1 MRLLVVIGALLF
13 AAVAFAD
20 DAKTTADEKF
30 EAASKLRDAGKTQEA
45 CAMFSEA
52 LALNPNAI
60 GTILNVARCAE
71 EEGKVATAIRYF
83 SDARDRAREQSLAPQ
98 LAAAEEHLTKLI
110 PRQSHLAI
118 TFAETYP
125 ADAKL
130 VVAGRVVD
138 FSAANDIVVDPGPTE
153 VVVSAPGRV
162 PYSATVQVPESQ
174 HKSLAVPKLGYPVT
188 TCSSCRTIGKV
199 GVAIGAASV
208 VTALVLGYESHQHWN
223 TAVDPA
229 NGCTNTNGTL
239 VCPQKQVDKVN
250 NARTLGNIGTVVGI
264 AGGVV
269 AIGGAALWYLSP
281 HADSGERLAIVPVV
295 SPTEAGFAAF
305 ARF

>member
-13 AAVAFAD
+13 ASVAFAD

-45 CAMFSEA
+45 CAMFNEA

-98 LAAAEEHLTKLI
+98 LAAAEEHLAKLV

-138 FSAANDIVVDPGPTE
+138 FTAATDIVVDPGPTE

-162 PYSATVQVPESQ
+162 PYSSTVQVPESQ
-174 HKSLAVPKLGYPVT
+174 HKSLAVPKLAYPVT
-188 TCSSCRTIGKV
+188 SCSSCRTIGKV
-199 GVAIGAASV
+199 GVAIGAAAV
-208 VTALVLGYESHQHWN
+208 VTSVILGYKSHSDWN
-223 TAVDPA
+223 TAVA
-229 NGCTNTNGTL
+229 NCMGTGTL
-239 VCPQKQVDKVN
+239 VCPQDQVNAVN
-250 NARTLGNIGTVVGI
+250 DARTLGNVGTVVGI
-264 AGGVV
+264 AGGVL
-269 AIGGAALWYLSP
+269 AIGGAALWYFSP

>member
-1 MRLLVVIGALLF
+1 MRLLVVIGALCF
-13 AAVAFAD
+13 ASAAFAD

-30 EAASKLRDAGKTQEA
+30 EAASKLRDAGQAKEA
-45 CAMFSEA
+45 CTLFDES

-71 EEGKVATAIRYF
+71 EAGKVATAIRYF

-98 LAAAEEHLTKLI
+98 LAAAEEHLAKLI

-125 ADAKL
+125 TDAKL

-162 PYSATVQVPESQ
+162 PYSSKVNVPESK
-174 HKSLAVPKLGYPVT
+174 HESLAVPKLGYPVT
-188 TCSSCRTIGKV
+188 SCSSCRTIGKV
-199 GVAIGAASV
+199 GVAIGAAAVITSI
-208 VTALVLGYESHQHWN
+208 VLGVRSHSDWSDATH
-223 TAVDPA
+223 D
-229 NGCTNTNGTL
+229 CTTVAGSL
-239 VCPQKQVDKVN
+239 VCPQSQVTKVN
-250 NARTLGNIGTVVGI
+250 DARTLGNVGTVVGI
-264 AGGVV
+264 AGGVL

-281 HADSGERLAIVPVV
+281 HAVSGEHLAIVPVV

>member
-1 MRLLVVIGALLF
+1 LF
-13 AAVAFAD
+13 ASVAFAD
-20 DAKTTADEKF
+20 DPKTTADEKF

-52 LALNPNAI
+52 LTLNPNAI

-98 LAAAEEHLTKLI
+98 LTAAEEHLTKLI

-138 FSAANDIVVDPGPTE
+138 FSAATDIVVDPGPTE

-162 PYSATVQVPESQ
+162 PYSSTVQVPESQ

-188 TCSSCRTIGKV
+188 SCSSCRTIGKV
-199 GVAIGAASV
+199 GVAIGAAAVITS
-208 VTALVLGYESHQHWN
+208 LVLGYESHQDWKS
-223 TAVDPA
+223 AIG
-229 NGCTNTNGTL
+229 GCTGTGTL
-239 VCPQKQVDKVN
+239 VCPQEQVDKVN

-269 AIGGAALWYLSP
+269 AIGGAALWYFSP

>member
-1 MRLLVVIGALLF
+1 
-13 AAVAFAD
+13 
-20 DAKTTADEKF
+20 
-30 EAASKLRDAGKTQEA
+30 
-45 CAMFSEA
+45 MFNEA

-98 LAAAEEHLTKLI
+98 LEAAEQHLTKLI

-162 PYSATVQVPESQ
+162 PYSSTVQVPESQ

-188 TCSSCRTIGKV
+188 SCSSCRTIGKV
-199 GVAIGAASV
+199 GVAIGAAAVVTSV
-208 VTALVLGYESHQHWN
+208 VLGFKSHSDWN
-223 TAVDPA
+223 GAV
-229 NGCTNTNGTL
+229 NGCMGTPL
-239 VCPQKQVDKVN
+239 VCPQAQVDSVN
-250 NARTLGNIGTVVGI
+250 NARTLGNVGTVVGI

-269 AIGGAALWYLSP
+269 AIGGAALWYFSP
-281 HADSGERLAIVPVV
+281 HADSGERLAIVPIV

>member
-1 MRLLVVIGALLF
+1 MRLLVVIGALLW
-13 AAVAFAD
+13 VASTAYAD
-20 DAKTTADEKF
+20 DAKTADEKF
-30 EAASKLRDAGKTQEA
+30 EAASKLRDAGKANEA
-45 CAMFSEA
+45 CTLFEES
-52 LALNPNAI
+52 LKLNPNAI

-130 VVAGRVVD
+130 VVAARVVD

-162 PYSATVQVPESQ
+162 PYSSTVQVPESQ
-174 HKSLAVPKLGYPVT
+174 HKTLAVPKLGYPVT
-188 TCSSCRTIGKV
+188 SCSSCRTIGKV
-199 GVAIGAASV
+199 GVAIGAAAVATSV
-208 VTALVLGYESHQHWN
+208 LLGFKSHGDWSDA
-223 TAVDPA
+223 TKMA
-229 NGCTNTNGTL
+229 NGCVGAGTL
-239 VCPQKQVDKVN
+239 VCPQTQVDKVN
-250 NARTLGNIGTVVGI
+250 DARTLGNIGTAVGI
-264 AGGVV
+264 AGGVI
-269 AIGGAALWYLSP
+269 AIGGAALWYFSP
-281 HADSGERLAIVPVV
+281 HAVDSGERMAIVPVV
-295 SPTEAGFAAF
+295 TPTEAGFAALGHF
-305 ARF
+305 

>member
-1 MRLLVVIGALLF
+1 MRLLVVIGALMF
-13 AAVAFAD
+13 ASVAFAD

-30 EAASKLRDAGKTQEA
+30 EAASKLRDAGKTQQA

-83 SDARDRAREQSLAPQ
+83 SDARDRAREQNLAPQ

-130 VVAGRVVD
+130 LVAGRVVD
-138 FSAANDIVVDPGPTE
+138 FTAATDIVVDPGPTE

-162 PYSATVQVPESQ
+162 PFSSTVQVPESQ
-174 HKSLAVPKLGYPVT
+174 HKSLAVPKLGYPVVS
-188 TCSSCRTIGKV
+188 CSSCRTIGKV
-199 GVAIGAASV
+199 GVAIGAAAVVTSV
-208 VTALVLGYESHQHWN
+208 VIGYQSHSDWN
-223 TAVDPA
+223 HAIATCM
-229 NGCTNTNGTL
+229 GTGTL
-239 VCPQKQVDKVN
+239 ICPQQQVDRVN
-250 NARTLGNIGTVVGI
+250 DARTLGNVGTVVGI
-264 AGGVV
+264 AGGVL
-269 AIGGAALWYLSP
+269 AIGGAALWYFSP

>member
-1 MRLLVVIGALLF
+1 MRLQVVIGALLF
-13 AAVAFAD
+13 ASVAFAD
-20 DAKTTADEKF
+20 DPKTTADEKF
-30 EAASKLRDAGKTQEA
+30 AAASKLRDAGKTQEA
-45 CAMFSEA
+45 CAMFDESLE
-52 LALNPNAI
+52 LNPNAI

-83 SDARDRAREQSLAPQ
+83 SDARDRAREQNLAPQ
-98 LAAAEEHLTKLI
+98 LSAAEDHLAKLI

-162 PYSATVQVPESQ
+162 PYSSTVQVPESQ
-174 HKSLAVPKLGYPVT
+174 HKALAVPKLGYPVT

-199 GVAIGAASV
+199 GVAIGAAAVVTSV
-208 VTALVLGYESHQHWN
+208 VLGFKSHSDWKD
-223 TAVDPA
+223 AVKS
-229 NGCTNTNGTL
+229 CTGTGTP
-239 VCPQKQVDKVN
+239 VCPPDQVNLVTD
-250 NARTLGNIGTVVGI
+250 ARTLGNVGTVVGI
-264 AGGVV
+264 AGGVL
-269 AIGGAALWYLSP
+269 AIGGAALWYFSP
-281 HADSGERLAIVPVV
+281 HADSREHLAIIPMV